1 MSEIRLESNK
11 GKNNHCTYVFDNEKN
26 ILGEGGMGVVF
37 LGTRIDSNGIES
49 KVAIKELKIKDKEI
63 VERARREASIQLNN
77 DNLVRM
83 YGMIETETKDVLH
96 SKNYY
101 VISEYLEGVMLDAVL
116 EGNLKNRE
124 GKIYPEIQKFYDEY
138 NDNRNTMAT
147 HIVKC
152 VLSGIMALHDAGYIH
167 RDIDPTNIMVT
178 SDGKVKL
185 IDFGIAKKLATV
197 QQQKA
202 ELTTP
207 GQFIGK
213 AEYAAPELILGDSA
227 NQNYYTDIYA
237 IGILYYQL
245 VVGHVPFQGSKYDV
259 IDCQL
264 HKKIPLKDISS
275 WQIKDIVRQAT
286 EKKQIERFASAALFR
301 AAIDNI
307 TYPEKRKI
315 NYKQIGIGVAA
326 IVFAALIVII
336 VKMAS
341 GGNSTNEASATHD
354 SIAPVDSFQLYLN
367 QLNYAND
374 DSINSGFKGMMKLA
388 ENGNVDA
395 MYEIAVTFSSKA
407 REDDASSATRKLGL
421 KLKTDMNDASALQNQ
436 KAVEWLQ
443 KVIVATD
450 STNYKALYRLSPY
463 YFYGKGGLKENPS
476 MCRTLLTKSHKLAIE
491 AGDEDYIS
499 RTERLLKNMK

>member
-11 GKNNHCTYVFDNEKN
+11 GKKNHCTYVFDNEKN

-37 LGTRIDSNGIES
+37 LGTRIDANGIES

-83 YGMIETETKDVLH
+83 YGMIETESNDVLH

-101 VISEYLEGVMLDAVL
+101 VISEYLKGVMLDAVL
-116 EGNLKNRE
+116 DGDLKNRD
-124 GKIYPEIQKFYDEY
+124 GKIYPEIQKFYDDY
-138 NDNRNTMAT
+138 NDNRNTSST

-185 IDFGIAKKLATV
+185 IDFGIAKKLETM
-197 QQQKA
+197 QQQKS

-227 NQNYYTDIYA
+227 NQNFYTDIYA

-264 HKKIPLKDISS
+264 HKKIPLKNISS
-275 WQIKDIVRQAT
+275 WQIKDIIAQAT
-286 EKKQIERFASAALFR
+286 EKKQIDRFASAALFR

-307 TYPEKRKI
+307 SYPEKRKI
-315 NYKQIGIGVAA
+315 NYKQIGIAAVA
-326 IVFAALIVII
+326 ILIIALIAII
-336 VKMAS
+336 VKMSS
-341 GGNSTNEASATHD
+341 GGGSTKETKITTD

-374 DSINSGFKGMMKLA
+374 DSINSGFKGMMTLA

-421 KLKTDMNDASALQNQ
+421 KLKTDMNDASAQQNK

-443 KVIVATD
+443 KVIEATD

-463 YFYGKGGLKENPS
+463 YFYGMGGLRENPA
-476 MCRTLLTKSHKLAIE
+476 MCKKLLTKAHKLAIE
-491 AGDEDYIS
+491 ARDNDYIS
-499 RTERLLKNMK
+499 RTERLLENMK

>member
-11 GKNNHCTYVFDNEKN
+11 GKANHCTYIFDNEKN

-37 LGTRIDSNGIES
+37 LGTRIDHNGIET

-83 YGMIETETKDVLH
+83 YGMIETEGNDILK

-116 EGNLKNRE
+116 DGKLKNKE
-124 GKIYPEIQKFYDEY
+124 GKIYPQIQKFYDEY
-138 NDNRNTMAT
+138 NESRNVAAT

-178 SDGKVKL
+178 SDGKIKL
-185 IDFGIAKKLATV
+185 IDFGIAKKLTII
-197 QQQKA
+197 QQQKS

-227 NQNYYTDIYA
+227 NQNFYTDIYA

-245 VVGHVPFQGSKYDV
+245 VVGHVPFEGSKYDV

-275 WQIKDIVRQAT
+275 WQIRDIVRQAT
-286 EKKQIERFASAALFR
+286 EKKQADRFASAALFR

-307 TYPEKRKI
+307 SYPEKRKI
-315 NYKQIGIGVAA
+315 DYKYIGLGAIAAVIVAL
-326 IVFAALIVII
+326 VVII
-336 VKMAS
+336 VELSS
-341 GGNSTNEASATHD
+341 GGDSTDKAMSSAD
-354 SIAPVDSFQLYLN
+354 SVAPIDSFQLYLN

-374 DSINSGFKGMMKLA
+374 DSIQSGFKGMMQLA

-421 KLKTDMNDASALQNQ
+421 KLKSDMNAASTLQNT

-443 KVIVATD
+443 KVIAATD

-463 YFYGKGGLKENPS
+463 YFYGKGGLDKNPS
-476 MCRTLLTKSHKLAIE
+476 ECERLLKKSHNLAIE
-491 AGDEDYIS
+491 AGDEDYIN
-499 RTERLLKNMK
+499 RTNRLLKNIK

>member
-1 MSEIRLESNK
+1 MSEIRLESGK
-11 GKNNHCTYVFDNEKN
+11 GRKDHCTYVFDNEKN

-37 LGTRIDSNGIES
+37 LGTRTDANGIES

-83 YGMIETETKDVLH
+83 YGMIETESNDVLH

-116 EGNLKNRE
+116 DGELKNKD
-124 GKIYPEIQKFYDEY
+124 GKIYPQIQQFYDEY
-138 NDNRNTMAT
+138 NENRNVAST

-178 SDGKVKL
+178 SDGKIKL
-185 IDFGIAKKLATV
+185 IDFGIAKKLETIR
-197 QQQKA
+197 QQKS

-227 NQNYYTDIYA
+227 NQNFFTDIYA

-245 VVGHVPFQGSKYDV
+245 VVGHVPFQGAKYDV

-275 WQIKDIVRQAT
+275 WQIRDIVRQAT
-286 EKKQIERFASAALFR
+286 EKKQIDRFASAALFR

-315 NYKQIGIGVAA
+315 DYKKLGIAGVALVVV
-326 IVFAALIVII
+326 ILLVII
-336 VKMAS
+336 VNLSSNGK
-341 GGNSTNEASATHD
+341 STDGAAAAND
-354 SIAPVDSFQLYLN
+354 SVAPVDSFQIYLN

-374 DSINSGFKGMMKLA
+374 DSINKGFKGMMELA
-388 ENGNVDA
+388 EKGNVDA

-421 KLKTDMNDASALQNQ
+421 KLKTDMNDASALQNK

-443 KVIVATD
+443 KVIAATD
-450 STNYKALYRLSPY
+450 SANYKALYRLSPY
-463 YFYGKGGLKENPS
+463 YFYGKGGLDANPAK
-476 MCRTLLTKSHKLAIE
+476 CKALLRKAHKLAGE
-491 AGDEDYIS
+491 AGDDDYVN
-499 RTERLLKNMK
+499 RTNRLLENMK